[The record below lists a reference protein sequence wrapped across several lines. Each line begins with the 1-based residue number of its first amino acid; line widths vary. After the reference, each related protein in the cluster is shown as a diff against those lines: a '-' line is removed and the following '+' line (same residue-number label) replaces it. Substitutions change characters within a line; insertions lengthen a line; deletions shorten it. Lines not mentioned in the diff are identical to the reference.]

1 MLFLK
6 DDDRRREDVVGDD
19 SKDDDD
25 DDDDL
30 VVDPTRGLVSTNET
44 RDGELQ
50 HRREHGTSSFFSND
64 TTTNNGFGIHW
75 CFPRWTRDVRK
86 ERRRPRIDP
95 FRGSGWRCVCDIDRS
110 LALHFRP
117 SLTTR
122 SSRERDDD
130 ATQGCVLIECSNAF
144 FQKREVFER
153 TRVLTFFHLF
163 LSLSFSLAMYSTRPH
178 RHSTTRQRKTM
189 WKQSSL

>member
-6 DDDRRREDVVGDD
+6 DDDRRREDFVGDA
-19 SKDDDD
+19 KDDDD
-25 DDDDL
+25 L
-30 VVDPTRGLVSTNET
+30 VDPTRGLVSTNET

-86 ERRRPRIDP
+86 ERRRPRRSLP
-95 FRGSGWRCVCDIDRS
+95 GEWRCVYDIDRS

-122 SSRERDDD
+122 SSRGE
-130 ATQGCVLIECSNAF
+130 TTMQ
-144 FQKREVFER
+144 QKDVF
-153 TRVLTFFHLF
+153 
-163 LSLSFSLAMYSTRPH
+163 
-178 RHSTTRQRKTM
+178 
-189 WKQSSL
+189 

>member
-64 TTTNNGFGIHW
+64 T
-75 CFPRWTRDVRK
+75 R
-86 ERRRPRIDP
+86 
-95 FRGSGWRCVCDIDRS
+95 
-110 LALHFRP
+110 
-117 SLTTR
+117 
-122 SSRERDDD
+122 
-130 ATQGCVLIECSNAF
+130 QMVLEFIG
-144 FQKREVFER
+144 VFLVGR
-153 TRVLTFFHLF
+153 
-163 LSLSFSLAMYSTRPH
+163 AM
-178 RHSTTRQRKTM
+178 
-189 WKQSSL
+189 

>member
-64 TTTNNGFGIHW
+64 T
-75 CFPRWTRDVRK
+75 
-86 ERRRPRIDP
+86 RRQIM
-95 FRGSGWRCVCDIDRS
+95 
-110 LALHFRP
+110 
-117 SLTTR
+117 
-122 SSRERDDD
+122 
-130 ATQGCVLIECSNAF
+130 VLEFIG
-144 FQKREVFER
+144 VFLVGR
-153 TRVLTFFHLF
+153 
-163 LSLSFSLAMYSTRPH
+163 AM
-178 RHSTTRQRKTM
+178 
-189 WKQSSL
+189 